1 MEAEIFRRAQQ
12 IQEVNNQ
19 LRIEL
24 EARKRAEEIF
34 QALVR
39 STVNVGEEF
48 FRSLVL
54 ELAKSLRVRYAFIGC
69 VLPDNPGRV
78 GTIALCADVLNQRT
92 CFFPRNVQRLFPND
106 QLLADMGIDA
116 FFGTALRGADG
127 KPLGV
132 VVALHD
138 RPMQETDLVKNIMVL
153 AAERTAVEIERLRSE
168 GARRWPRWMPPWT
181 ARSSSI
187 PRRCGSAT

>member
-78 GTIALCADVLNQRT
+78 GTIALCVDGTIAENFEYDPADTPCADVLNQRT
-92 CFFPRNVQRLFPND
+92 CFFPRNVQRLFPKD
-106 QLLADMGIDA
+106 QLLADMGI
-116 FFGTALRGADG
+116 
-127 KPLGV
+127 
-132 VVALHD
+132 
-138 RPMQETDLVKNIMVL
+138 
-153 AAERTAVEIERLRSE
+153 
-168 GARRWPRWMPPWT
+168 ARFLE
-181 ARSSSI
+181 
-187 PRRCGSAT
+187 RRCEARMASRWVWSWRFMTGPCREPT

>member
-78 GTIALCADVLNQRT
+78 GTIALCVDGTIAENFEYDLADTPCADVLNQRT
-92 CFFPRNVQRLFPND
+92 CFFPRNVQRLFPKD

-116 FFGTALRGADG
+116 VFGTALRGADG

-153 AAERTAVEIERLRSE
+153 TAERTAVEIERLRS
-168 GARRWPRWMPPWT
+168 
-181 ARSSSI
+181 
-187 PRRCGSAT
+187 